1 MTIVELPVYESYNR
15 TYKLVKTTIMNIKIK
30 KGIPHKHIISICGV
44 DYKIQFYAPTWHYN
58 DNDPRKWKEWNKH
71 CGKIRGKRYV
81 HLHKKKSLIEQ
92 ISYINLIIKLGGCYL
107 IKINY
112 KIKD

>member
-1 MTIVELPVYESYNR
+1 MAIVELPVYESYNCVH
-15 TYKLVKTTIMNIKIK
+15 KLVKTNIMNIKIK
-30 KGIPHKHIISICGV
+30 KGLPHKHIISICGV
-44 DYKIQFYAPTWHYN
+44 DYKIQFYAPTWLYKGKEWI
-58 DNDPRKWKEWNKH
+58 DEWNKH

-92 ISYINLIIKLGGCYL
+92 IRYIQLIIKLRGCYL

-112 KIKD
+112 KTKD